1 MAVFKNRRQVHYA
14 GANDEACPG
23 PLEVC
28 EIDFDEL
35 VLARIARKRTRTK
48 RDRVKLAAKRKKASP
63 PKAVQ
68 SCPACETLG
77 DLCPKC
83 KHKKMK
89 REWVRAK
96 RARLKSEQQ
105 NEAIRI
111 AGLFGASQA
120 SRHRGTCYTEPK
132 RIDSKRI

>member
-1 MAVFKNRRQVHYA
+1 MAVFKNRRRVHYA

-23 PLEVC
+23 TLDVC

-35 VLARIARKRTRTK
+35 VLVRIARKRTRTK
-48 RDRVKLAAKRKKASP
+48 RDRLKLAAKRNKASL

-68 SCPACETLG
+68 SCGACEALG

-83 KHKKMK
+83 KHKRMK
-89 REWVRAK
+89 REWARAK
-96 RARLKSEQQ
+96 RARLKSERQ

-111 AGLFGASQA
+111 AGLFGASPA
-120 SRHRGTCYTEPK
+120 
-132 RIDSKRI
+132 

>member
-1 MAVFKNRRQVHYA
+1 MSSVFRCSLCLAVFKNRRRVHYA

-23 PLEVC
+23 TLEVC

-35 VLARIARKRTRTK
+35 VLARITRERTRTK
-48 RDRVKLAAKRKKASP
+48 RDRVKLAAKREKAIP
-63 PKAVQ
+63 HKVVQ
-68 SCPACETLG
+68 SCPACEALG

-89 REWVRAK
+89 REWARAK

-105 NEAIRI
+105 NESIRI
-111 AGLFGASQA
+111 AGLFGASSA
-120 SRHRGTCYTEPK
+120 
-132 RIDSKRI
+132 

>member
-1 MAVFKNRRQVHYA
+1 MFRCNLCMAVFKNRRHVHYA
-14 GANDEACPG
+14 GANDDACPG
-23 PLEVC
+23 NLEVC

-35 VLARIARKRTRTK
+35 VLACIARKRTRTK
-48 RDRVKLAAKRKKASP
+48 RHRVKLAATRKKASP

-68 SCPACETLG
+68 SCPACETFA

-96 RARLKSEQQ
+96 RARLKSQQQ
-105 NEAIRI
+105 NESIRI
-111 AGLFGASQA
+111 AGLFGASPA
-120 SRHRGTCYTEPK
+120 
-132 RIDSKRI
+132 